1 MPSPPCE
8 GNYKMNATDD
18 IQRLLEEGEIIIA
31 TFRQLAGH
39 GVYVTLNEYNNI
51 TGFLHISEIATGWIR
66 NIERHVRPKQKAVLK
81 VIMVNK
87 LRAEVDTSLKQVSGE
102 ERKSKLIEVKK
113 NYKAT
118 TFLDFIKSKLKLS
131 NQQVQEIEDR
141 IPHKYDYLYD
151 AFEAVS
157 RKGQDAI
164 QNIELSPEIKNA
176 LKQATKRIP
185 IPLVEISGIM
195 ETTSKKPDGIEI
207 IKNTL
212 VNGEDNKAGAISTIT
227 YIGAP
232 RYRIVVVNA
241 ENFRVAERF
250 RNSTIEKTRTNIEK
264 QQGTFRFVRQDSKK
278 SQVLQQAEIKR

>member
-1 MPSPPCE
+1 
-8 GNYKMNATDD
+8 MNATDD

-31 TFRQLAGH
+31 IFRQLGGH
-39 GVYVTLNEYNNI
+39 GVYVTLDEYNNI

-131 NQQVQEIEDR
+131 NQQVQEKEDR

-195 ETTSKKPDGIEI
+195 DTTSKKPDGIEI

-227 YIGAP
+227 YIGAA